1 MTFAIQTLFFT
12 YLNKI
17 SENQFAVA
25 SEWVFSALLLTCSMA
40 VGQLSLPVS
49 LWSHCMFAWDAG
61 LYIYTYKHS
70 NNLRERE
77 SERER
82 ASERERERET
92 EGMLMTRRLHLH
104 V

>member
-49 LWSHCMFAWDAG
+49 LWSHCIFARDAG
-61 LYIYTYKHS
+61 LYIYMHANTHTPTTDTR
-70 NNLRERE
+70 NILIGLGN
-77 SERER
+77 
-82 ASERERERET
+82 
-92 EGMLMTRRLHLH
+92 EGKIAIGCSRMEH
-104 V
+104 VD